1 MPKDSGEDGIV
12 DGANSELRFLG
23 EWTSTSVG
31 KETDESMF
39 SRYLLLVEPRGN
51 PGPGEH
57 VVD

>member
-39 SRYLLLVEPRGN
+39 SRYLLLVEP
-51 PGPGEH
+51 
-57 VVD
+57 